1 MACGIYKITNLV
13 NGHVYIGQSVDIKRR
28 WRNEKSAA
36 FNEKSRSYN
45 TILSKAFRK
54 YCIVNEDSVD
64 FSCFSFEILEECS
77 VDVLNERE
85 QYYISK
91 YNSRIEGYN
100 MTEGG
105 FMPHVQLLTP
115 EHVLQII
122 DCLRSEP
129 YKSSEQIG
137 KEFGI
142 SGRMVRNINS
152 GACHR
157 FDSIDYPIRP
167 KFISNPRNT
176 KLRGTHAEQKPP
188 VSVVQSRCPDLNILF
203 EQLYSTSFTSVGKV
217 YGVSA
222 TAVQKWLKEAKVPSK
237 IKEFRL
243 WYQKEIL
250 KKALVVKEKSARPA
264 PKSVVQYSLTGTF
277 LHMFP
282 SLNSAATAVSSN
294 NYGSVHIKEVC
305 EGKRKS
311 AYGYCWRFGS

>member
-1 MACGIYKITNLV
+1 MACGIYKITNLS
-13 NGHVYIGQSVDIKRR
+13 NGHVYIGQSRDIKRR

-36 FNEKSRSYN
+36 FNKKSRSYD
-45 TILSKAFRK
+45 TVLSKAFRK
-54 YCIVNEDSVD
+54 YCIVNEDSID
-64 FSCFSFEILEECS
+64 FSCFSFEVLEECS

-105 FMPHVQLLTP
+105 FTSHIQLLTQ

-122 DCLRSEP
+122 ECLRSELH
-129 YKSSEQIG
+129 KSSEQIG

-157 FDSIDYPIRP
+157 LDGIDYPIRP
-167 KFISNPRNT
+167 KFVSNPRNT
-176 KLRGTHAEQKPP
+176 KLRCGHAKPKPSIP
-188 VSVVQSRCPDLNILF
+188 VTQSRCPDLNVLF
-203 EQLYSTSFTSVGKV
+203 KQIYNTSFTAVGKV

-222 TAVQKWLKEAKVPSK
+222 TAVQKWLKESKVPSK

-250 KKALVVKEKSARPA
+250 KESLVVKEKQVRPA
-264 PKSVVQYSLTGTF
+264 PKPVIQYSLTGTY
-277 LHMFP
+277 LHKFF
-282 SLNSAATAVSSN
+282 SLNSAASAVSSN

-311 AYGYCWRFGS
+311 AYGYCWRFDS